1 MKLIARS
8 GYHTKNTPED
18 TYDSLLLAIHTD
30 YIDGVEVN
38 LRMTKDNVIVVYQT
52 DAIYNHPMHT
62 ISSLTYSELQNYN
75 LGSKVSHHSILT
87 LEDTLN
93 LFKSASKMLILN
105 LNDQG
110 ENNSNYVQ
118 AILKLVNDYP
128 NDNIYIKSP
137 CKEIVLEVRGNIQ
150 KARLGA
156 VIMDLEPYF
165 WNLNLDFY
173 SISVQKTKVTECSK
187 YIQKQLETN
196 HFVMFGDVSD
206 SSIYEDVKNSLGEEI
221 VENSYII
228 TSNVVNLAKNYYQ
241 N

>member
-38 LRMTKDNVIVVYQT
+38 LQITKDNVIVVYQT
-52 DAIYNHPMHT
+52 EAMYNHPMHT
-62 ISSLTYSELQNYN
+62 ISNLTYQDLQKYQ
-75 LGSKVSHHSILT
+75 LGSKVNQHTILT
-87 LEDTLN
+87 LEKTLE
-93 LFKSASKMLILN
+93 LFNGASKMLILN
-105 LNDQG
+105 LNNQG
-110 ENNSNYVQ
+110 ENNSNFVQ
-118 AILKLVNDYP
+118 AVLNLVNNYP

-137 CKEIVLEVRGNIQ
+137 CKEIILEIKGNIQ

-221 VENSYII
+221 VDNSYII
-228 TSNVVNLAKNYYQ
+228 TSNVVNLAKNYYP